1 MEKEKRNRKAF
12 MEYRRFGKTNLK
24 VSVIN
29 IGTMR
34 YKHVWDKPA
43 DEIPKDTIEQCKTS
57 VQLALKNGINLIE
70 TAHGY
75 TKSEHCLGIVLN
87 DELNVPRDRYYIMTK
102 GHSAT
107 DAKAREMVEKQL
119 KALKTDKLEFYAWHG
134 INNQELFIKSCKK
147 RGPVEELLKMKEEG
161 MIDNVGFSTHG
172 PLDVIC
178 RAIETGLFSFVNLH
192 YYYFFQRNYG
202 AIALAEAKDM
212 GVLIISPND
221 KGGQLFS
228 PPPVLKSITHPYTP
242 VQWNSRFCLSMPAVH
257 TLAFGTTEPEH
268 FTEIRGI
275 FPTSI
280 PLTVEDQEIMHNLKK
295 RELTDKYAS
304 YEGYDLQG
312 DPSRINIPDIL
323 RLRKMWKCYD
333 MKEFAQYR
341 YNTLEPDDTWFP
353 GYFATPENIDRINM
367 DKVPDNIPLKE
378 MLHETHKALYKK
390 K

>member
-1 MEKEKRNRKAF
+1 MEKEKRKKKNF

-29 IGTMR
+29 LGTMR

-57 VQLALKNGINLIE
+57 VQLAFKNGINLIE

-75 TKSEHCLGIVLN
+75 TKSEHCLGKVLN
-87 DELNVPRDRYYIMTK
+87 EELSIPRKKYYIMTK
-102 GHSAT
+102 GHAAT
-107 DAKAREMVEKQL
+107 AAKVREMVEKQL

-134 INNQELFIKSCKK
+134 INNRELFVKSCRK

-161 MIDNVGFSTHG
+161 IIDNVGFSTHG
-172 PLDVIC
+172 PLEVIC
-178 RAIETGLFSFVNLH
+178 SAIETGLFSFVNLH

-202 AIALAEAKDM
+202 SIALAEARDM

-221 KGGQLFS
+221 KGGLLFS
-228 PPPVLKSITHPYTP
+228 PPPLLTKITYPYTP
-242 VQWNSRFCLSMPAVH
+242 VQWNARFCLSMPAVH
-257 TLAFGTTEPEH
+257 TLAFGITEPEQ
-268 FTEIRGI
+268 FDEIKGM

-280 PLTVEDQEIMHNLKK
+280 PLTLKDQEIMHNLKR

-304 YEGYDLQG
+304 YEGYDLLG
-312 DPSRINIPDIL
+312 DPSGINIPDIL
-323 RLRKMWKCYD
+323 RLRKMWKCFD

-341 YNTLEPDDTWFP
+341 YNTLEPHDTWFP
-353 GYFATPENIDRINM
+353 GNFATPENIARINM
-367 DKVPDNIPLKE
+367 DKVPDGIPLKE
-378 MLHETHKALYKK
+378 MLQETHNALYKK